1 MPEEPASTHKAISAE
16 DKHNLDVKD
25 QQNQEA
31 ASSTLSH
38 LDVHAKRHSS
48 HQADE

>member
-1 MPEEPASTHKAISAE
+1 MYVANHWYHAEEPASTHKATSAE

-31 ASSTLSH
+31 VGSTLESD
-38 LDVHAKRHSS
+38 LGP
-48 HQADE
+48 